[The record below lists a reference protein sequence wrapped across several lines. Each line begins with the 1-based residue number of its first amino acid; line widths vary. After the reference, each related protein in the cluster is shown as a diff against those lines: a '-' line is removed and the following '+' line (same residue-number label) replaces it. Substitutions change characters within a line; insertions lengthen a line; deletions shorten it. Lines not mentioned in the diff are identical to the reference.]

1 MPAVFKDSHLHIKST
16 NFDAGWLFGELVGK
30 ALGLLNGGDW
40 NRVRNIF
47 APPFHQAKVVSF
59 LPVMERRVQ
68 QCLQELHENPK
79 IHRNG
84 TLILKPA
91 EDLRLVSFWVLCDIL
106 YGDMSPEME
115 AQLLEIVEIREKVWA
130 GVTAGGL
137 ARLSIGRFLPT
148 PTKHALR
155 TFRAMW
161 AGFNRQAADRARSL
175 FDGLPPICDFF
186 SAVDSG
192 KLSEHEM
199 LDTMDEILF
208 ANLDVTIGS
217 LSWVLV
223 FLAAHTDV
231 QTDLRREIV
240 ENKSRA
246 SPAVWDEYISQS
258 STLLMACLLESAR
271 LRPIASFSGAQS
283 PPSDRQVD
291 QYVIPAGTNVTVD
304 IHALNND
311 DQAWGDDRYQ
321 FNPRRFLQAKNPSEF
336 RYRLWRFGFGP
347 RQCLGK
353 YLADLFL
360 KTLLSHILENYS
372 IQMKDSSQRSMDDFK
387 GNSNAW
393 INLAAEDVVWVK
405 ITNSE

>member
-1 MPAVFKDSHLHIKST
+1 MRDSYSANSL
-16 NFDAGWLFGELVGK
+16 
-30 ALGLLNGGDW
+30 

-47 APPFHQAKVVSF
+47 ALLFYQAKVVNF
-59 LPVMERRVQ
+59 L
-68 QCLQELHENPK
+68 LELHENPK

-106 YGDMSPEME
+106 YGAISPEIE
-115 AQLLEIVEIREKVWA
+115 AQLLEIVEIREK
-130 GVTAGGL
+130 
-137 ARLSIGRFLPT
+137 
-148 PTKHALR
+148 
-155 TFRAMW
+155 

-175 FDGLPPICDFF
+175 FDGLLPICDFF

-192 KLSEHEM
+192 KLSKHKI
-199 LDTMDEILF
+199 LDTIDEILF

-223 FLAAHTDV
+223 FLATYTNV

-246 SPAVWDEYISQS
+246 SPAGTKSPVG
-258 STLLMACLLESAR
+258 L
-271 LRPIASFSGAQS
+271 SG
-283 PPSDRQVD
+283 
-291 QYVIPAGTNVTVD
+291 G
-304 IHALNND
+304 L
-311 DQAWGDDRYQ
+311 

-360 KTLLSHILENYS
+360 KTLLSYILENYS
-372 IQMKDSSQRSMDDFK
+372 IQMKDSS
-387 GNSNAW
+387 
-393 INLAAEDVVWVK
+393 
-405 ITNSE
+405 